1 MVIMADWGANVSD
14 SLLAASRRLW
24 PAIEAT
30 RASIA
35 VTPSASGVMA
45 TVRERPSGRVVFR
58 LFEVFG
64 TGTVYLVPTWV
75 SSPSAMD
82 EALASPRDRA
92 RLVVA

>member
-1 MVIMADWGANVSD
+1 MTDWSVDVTDN
-14 SLLAASRRLW
+14 LLAASRRLW
-24 PAIEAT
+24 PAIDAT
-30 RASIA
+30 RASIT

-45 TVRERPSGRVVFR
+45 TIRERPSGRIVFR
-58 LFEVFG
+58 IFEVSG

-82 EALASPRDRA
+82 EALANQQERV